1 MFASNMRTHFR
12 GRDEAGAALVAG
24 EWILA
29 AAVRHNAVPLDG
41 RHQLVAIWAAV
52 HPRNTAIG
60 THDLKIQIVRNCQ
73 QWKDICMNS

>member
-12 GRDEAGAALVAG
+12 GRDEAGVALVAG

-29 AAVRHNAVPLDG
+29 AAMSHNTVPIDG

-52 HPRNTAIG
+52 HPCSTAIG
-60 THDLKIQIVRNCQ
+60 TNNLKIQIVGNC
-73 QWKDICMNS
+73 